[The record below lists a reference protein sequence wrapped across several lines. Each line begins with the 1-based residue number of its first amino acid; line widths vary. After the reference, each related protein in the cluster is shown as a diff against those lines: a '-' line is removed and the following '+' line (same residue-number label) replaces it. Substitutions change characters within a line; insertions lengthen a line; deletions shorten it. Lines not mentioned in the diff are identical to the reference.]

1 MHLISTNF
9 ENLIN
14 LTYNTVYVTRYSKLL
29 FVPTI
34 EPILLFIYIY
44 YIKIYN
50 RKYQGAYIAIII
62 NNILI
67 SILTS

>member
-29 FVPTI
+29 ICTNYWTNFTFYLY
-34 EPILLFIYIY
+34 ILHKNL
-44 YIKIYN
+44 
-50 RKYQGAYIAIII
+50 
-62 NNILI
+62 
-67 SILTS
+67 